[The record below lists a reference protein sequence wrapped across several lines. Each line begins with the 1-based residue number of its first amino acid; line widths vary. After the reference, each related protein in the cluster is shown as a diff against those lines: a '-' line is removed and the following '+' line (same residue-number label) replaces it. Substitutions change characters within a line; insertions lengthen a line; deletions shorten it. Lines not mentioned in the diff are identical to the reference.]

1 MSQTPATLRWTG
13 IVRQHERSGLT
24 IREFAEAH
32 AVNPNT
38 LAWWRTRLGVARRR
52 TTFVEVTVE
61 ELEEP
66 VVDVVLDRYDARVA
80 VDRDTDLELL
90 RDILAALC

>member
-1 MSQTPATLRWTG
+1 MSQTPATRRWTG
-13 IVRQHERSGLT
+13 IINQHERSGLT
-24 IREFAEAH
+24 IREFAQANQLN
-32 AVNPNT
+32 ANT

-61 ELEEP
+61 DVDDP
-66 VVDVVLDRYDARVA
+66 VVNVVLDQYDARVA
-80 VDRDTDLELL
+80 VDRDTDLQLL